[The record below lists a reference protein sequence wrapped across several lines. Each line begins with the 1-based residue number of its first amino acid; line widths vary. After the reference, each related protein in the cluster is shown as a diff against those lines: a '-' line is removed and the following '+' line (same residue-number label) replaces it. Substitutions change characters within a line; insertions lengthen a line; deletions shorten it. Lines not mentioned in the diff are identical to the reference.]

1 MAAPH
6 PALTEAGTPEG
17 APDVA
22 RAPLAATEAETTRRV
37 LIVDN
42 NRDAAESL
50 AMLVEVLGFE
60 AHVCFDGSAA
70 LVAVDDCDP
79 HLILLDLTMPGLSGF
94 DVVRTLR
101 SRATPVRARI
111 VALSGRAD
119 DEDRRLTDEAGF
131 DAHLVKPVDVAT
143 LQATLRATPPS

>member
-1 MAAPH
+1 MATPY
-6 PALTEAGTPEG
+6 PDLNEAGTREG
-17 APDVA
+17 GLAVA
-22 RAPLAATEAETTRRV
+22 RTPLEAAAAGTTRRV
-37 LIVDN
+37 LIVDD

-60 AHVCFDGSAA
+60 AHVCFDGRTA
-70 LVAVDDCDP
+70 LVAVDDCHPD
-79 HLILLDLTMPGLSGF
+79 LILLDLTMPGLSGF
-94 DVVRTLR
+94 DVARQLR
-101 SRATPVRARI
+101 SRATPLSARI

-131 DAHLVKPVDVAT
+131 DGHLVKPVDVAT